1 MSENPVEYKV
11 HRPTIRKLSTNEI
24 LSSLYAQTVI
34 RVAEAAIASKL
45 VSHLNVLDFAIK
57 FTDRLIEAQDKRI
70 KKGEINNA

>member
-11 HRPTIRKLSTNEI
+11 DRPIRREPFTDEI

-34 RVAEAAIASKL
+34 RIAEAAIASKL
-45 VSHLNVLDFAIK
+45 VSHLNVFDFAIK

>member
-57 FTDRLIEAQDKRI
+57 FTDRLIQEAEEKL
-70 KKGEINNA
+70 